1 MIKTLEEKKGIPAYA
16 GINVQ
21 FVKCNPG
28 ATLPAYAT
36 EGSAGMDLTNVL
48 EKPLTLKPLE
58 RAKVPTGLIMV
69 LPPGYEGQVRPR
81 SGLAAKHGITLTNCV
96 GTIDSDYRGEICC
109 LMVNLSNEP
118 YTIQQGERIAQLI
131 ISPVSH
137 VKVEFIERIP
147 EQTKRGD
154 GGFGSTGQ

>member
-1 MIKTLEEKKGIPAYA
+1 MIKILEEKKLSLEKVK
-16 GINVQ
+16 VQ
-21 FVKCNPG
+21 FVKCNPK
-28 ATLPAYAT
+28 ATLPTYAT
-36 EGSAGMDLTNVL
+36 EGSSGMDLTNVL
-48 EKPLTLKPLE
+48 EKSLTLKPLE

-109 LMVNLSNEP
+109 LMINLSNEP
-118 YTIQQGERIAQLI
+118 YTIQPGERIAQLI

-137 VKVEFIERIP
+137 VQVEFIDEIP
-147 EQTKRGD
+147 EETKRGD
-154 GGFGSTGQ
+154 GGFGSTGN